1 MDIATTRVFQNG
13 NSQAIR
19 IPAEMRT
26 NIKEYFIRK
35 VGDMFIVYPTD
46 DPWAPARQVVGTFP
60 EDFMSDRNQPTWDQ
74 VPPREEL

>member
-26 NIKEYFIRK
+26 NIKEYFIGKSVICLSSTRLMTR
-35 VGDMFIVYPTD
+35 GLL
-46 DPWAPARQVVGTFP
+46 PARWLAPSRKTF
-60 EDFMSDRNQPTWDQ
+60 
-74 VPPREEL
+74 

>member
-35 VGDMFIVYPTD
+35 VGDMFIAYPTD

-60 EDFMSDRNQPTWDQ
+60 EDSMSDRNQPTWDQ